1 MLRLFVD
8 SSVLFSAIYSSNGHS
23 ADLLRMGILGEVIIV
38 LSDDVVD
45 ETHCNLAISKPERL
59 PAFEKAL
66 AVAGFEIIDVSREEV
81 MAAANHVVAKD
92 APILAAAK
100 MAKVDM
106 LVSLDKRHILGRPEL
121 AEYIGAAILSPKEA
135 FEQIQQ
141 V

>member
-23 ADLLRMGILGEVIIV
+23 ADLLRMGILGKVIIV

-45 ETHCNLAISKPERL
+45 ETHRNLAISKPERL

-135 FEQIQQ
+135 FERIQQ